1 MIIVANKSAA
11 EIVDDESKKAFYVER
26 FPITVKVKWK
36 NYNLESYLKFLNLLF
51 PKEEDVDK
59 HFLASLFQDNF
70 LKHNNW
76 ISPRQAINIADTYF
90 LHGHTFFNLFKL
102 NIDGIVALYE
112 KSKIEAVQR
121 SFKKSLDFIYDT
133 IIGIED
139 IKNKLLAIF
148 YTISFF
154 EDVETNNDTAADFK
168 KFKELNNTEQVK
180 YSDPNYLMANDM
192 ERRGITNSGQVF
204 ERTEQIKMVKERF
217 RQ

>member
-1 MIIVANKSAA
+1 
-11 EIVDDESKKAFYVER
+11 
-26 FPITVKVKWK
+26 
-36 NYNLESYLKFLNLLF
+36 
-51 PKEEDVDK
+51 
-59 HFLASLFQDNF
+59 LFQDNF

-168 KFKELNNTEQVK
+168 KFKEKL
-180 YSDPNYLMANDM
+180 YLLKSSVA
-192 ERRGITNSGQVF
+192 
-204 ERTEQIKMVKERF
+204 F
-217 RQ
+217 RQKECNQIEAVMKQLT